1 MLFRSLFSGLSVLA
15 VISSLVQLV
24 ASRMTMPPA
33 SAATANDANV
43 KTQRQMAI
51 FLPFISLIYGSIL
64 PAGLFLYWIGSTIF
78 SIVQQYLIIGWGG
91 MFPIFGW
98 TPGFAVGH
106 TPRFPVA
113 APTAPDST
121 SRAAGAPARST
132 PERSNLDRSAS
143 AAKTIRER
151 GRQGRRGRRR

>member
-1 MLFRSLFSGLSVLA
+1 M
-15 VISSLVQLV
+15 VQLV

-33 SAATANDANV
+33 SANGTDDANV

-64 PAGLFLYWIGSTIF
+64 PAGLFLYWIGSTLF
-78 SIVQQYLIIGWGG
+78 SIGQQYLIIGWGG

-106 TPRFPVA
+106 EPRFPVA
-113 APTAPDST
+113 AAAAPNEI
-121 SRAAGAPARST
+121 SRQAGTTARST
-132 PERSNLDRSAS
+132 TERSQLDRSAS
-143 AAKTIRER
+143 AAATVRQR